1 MLKSTLVAL
10 VALLIFSS
18 TALAAPK
25 CNPITVT
32 GSYVRQTSPYIDQL
46 KLDIDGTAYWFNS
59 SAFDLIL
66 FGTYNPEI
74 GSWTCLND
82 GTVLVTTVG
91 SEYLQN
97 SSTGDIPQPGQP
109 LDINIS
115 SNIRI
120 TQKLSVVDLDTL
132 QTTARVVTRIPLSN
146 DPLGPGTIGGG
157 ACKPS
162 GTPCNPAPYKRIR
175 AQLTDIGN
183 IP

>member
-1 MLKSTLVAL
+1 MSFQFQAV
-10 VALLIFSS
+10 FSS
-18 TALAAPK
+18 GRGCAA
-25 CNPITVT
+25 I
-32 GSYVRQTSPYIDQL
+32 RQNKMHRQDPLHATDC
-46 KLDIDGTAYWFNS
+46 TAYWFNS

-97 SSTGDIPQPGQP
+97 SPTGDIPQLGQP

-120 TQKLSVVDLDTL
+120 TQKLSVVDLDRL

-146 DPLGPGTIGGG
+146 DPLGPGTIGGS
-157 ACKPS
+157 ACKTS

-175 AQLTDIGN
+175 PQLTDIGN